1 MSNIMAN
8 RSTIEVAFSK
18 IQDAKKTEL
27 ESHEIEL
34 GLIDD
39 IRAEMAQAN
48 KGAIKGIDMIE
59 SAKRPLENSL
69 KDNRQ
74 LFKKLQRTKKSAI
87 ELGAN
92 DILKELQKYERQV
105 EENIKSIDK
114 ILGGL

>member
-1 MSNIMAN
+1 MSTKQ
-8 RSTIEVAFSK
+8 RVFKKLSEVEK
-18 IQDAKKTEL
+18 VEL
-27 ESHEIEL
+27 SAQKIEL
-34 GLIDD
+34 ALVDD

-69 KDNRQ
+69 RDNRQ
-74 LFKKLQRTKKSAI
+74 LFKKLQRTKKSAM

>member
-1 MSNIMAN
+1 MN
-8 RSTIEVAFSK
+8 TQK
-18 IQDAKKTEL
+18 IVFNKLAEETKVEL
-27 ESHEIEL
+27 ATQKIEL
-34 GLIDD
+34 ALVDD

-59 SAKRPLENSL
+59 AAKRPLENSL
-69 KDNRQ
+69 KDNRE

-105 EENIKSIDK
+105 EQNIKSIDK
-114 ILGGL
+114 ILAGL

>member
-1 MSNIMAN
+1 MSTKN
-8 RSTIEVAFSK
+8 RVFKKLAEES
-18 IQDAKKTEL
+18 KTEL
-27 ESHEIEL
+27 STQKVEL
-34 GLIDD
+34 ALVDD

-69 KDNRQ
+69 RDNRE

>member
-1 MSNIMAN
+1 MSTKKRVFKKLA
-8 RSTIEVAFSK
+8 EVEK
-18 IQDAKKTEL
+18 VEL
-27 ESHEIEL
+27 SAQKVDL
-34 GLIDD
+34 ALVDD

-69 KDNRQ
+69 RDNRE

>member
-1 MSNIMAN
+1 MNTKN
-8 RSTIEVAFSK
+8 RVF
-18 IQDAKKTEL
+18 KKLAQAEKVEL
-27 ESHEIEL
+27 SAQKVEL
-34 GLIDD
+34 ALVDD

-69 KDNRQ
+69 RDNRQ
-74 LFKKLQRTKKSAI
+74 LLKKIQRTKKSAI

>member
-1 MSNIMAN
+1 MNTKK
-8 RSTIEVAFSK
+8 RVFK
-18 IQDAKKTEL
+18 KLAKETKVEL
-27 ESHEIEL
+27 SAQKIEL
-34 GLIDD
+34 ALVDD

-69 KDNRQ
+69 RDNRQ

>member
-1 MSNIMAN
+1 MSIKQ
-8 RSTIEVAFSK
+8 RVFKKLSEVEK
-18 IQDAKKTEL
+18 VEL
-27 ESHEIEL
+27 SAQKIEL
-34 GLIDD
+34 ALVDD

-69 KDNRQ
+69 RDNRQ

>member
-1 MSNIMAN
+1 MNTQKRVFNKLAEE
-8 RSTIEVAFSK
+8 TKV
-18 IQDAKKTEL
+18 EL
-27 ESHEIEL
+27 ATQKVEL
-34 GLIDD
+34 ALVDD

-59 SAKRPLENSL
+59 AAKRPLENSL
-69 KDNRQ
+69 KDNRE

-105 EENIKSIDK
+105 EQNIKSIDK
-114 ILGGL
+114 ILAGL

>member
-1 MSNIMAN
+1 MNTEKIAFN
-8 RSTIEVAFSK
+8 KVAK
-18 IQDAKKTEL
+18 IKTDL
-27 ESHEIEL
+27 AIV
-34 GLIDD
+34 DD

-69 KDNRQ
+69 RDNRE

>member
-1 MSNIMAN
+1 MNTQN
-8 RSTIEVAFSK
+8 RVF
-18 IQDAKKTEL
+18 KKLAQAEKVEL
-27 ESHEIEL
+27 SAQKIEL
-34 GLIDD
+34 ALVDD
-39 IRAEMAQAN
+39 IRAEIAQVN

-69 KDNRQ
+69 RDNRQ
-74 LFKKLQRTKKSAI
+74 LLKKLQRTKKSAI

>member
-1 MSNIMAN
+1 MNTQKRVFNKLAEE
-8 RSTIEVAFSK
+8 TKV
-18 IQDAKKTEL
+18 EL
-27 ESHEIEL
+27 ATQKIEL
-34 GLIDD
+34 ALVDD

-59 SAKRPLENSL
+59 AAKRPLENSL
-69 KDNRQ
+69 KDNRE

-105 EENIKSIDK
+105 EQNIKSIDK
-114 ILGGL
+114 ILAGL

>member
-1 MSNIMAN
+1 MN
-8 RSTIEVAFSK
+8 TQK
-18 IQDAKKTEL
+18 IVFNKLAEETKVEL
-27 ESHEIEL
+27 ATQKVEL
-34 GLIDD
+34 ALVDD

-59 SAKRPLENSL
+59 AAKRPLENSL
-69 KDNRQ
+69 KDNRE

-105 EENIKSIDK
+105 EQNIKSIDK
-114 ILGGL
+114 ILAGL